1 MTGPKLKLLR
11 VRLGPIRGYKDS
23 NLDLLN
29 APLSVG
35 NANAP
40 MSGPKLKSHHARVVL
55 RVHLAP
61 IRGAMREDSNL
72 NLVQPELN
80 APLSVGDPKAPMQG
94 AKTKVPPS
102 CGRC

>member
-35 NANAP
+35 DTNAP
-40 MSGPKLKSHHARVVL
+40 MSGPKLKSHHPRVVL
-55 RVHLAP
+55 RVHLASTNKGGYEGGLEP
-61 IRGAMREDSNL
+61 KPCPTRTQRTTIRKG
-72 NLVQPELN
+72 P
-80 APLSVGDPKAPMQG
+80 
-94 AKTKVPPS
+94 
-102 CGRC
+102 